1 MTWSE
6 VVENTIKQIN
16 NSVEDDSD
24 ELEKH
29 IAAAYSKVFRE
40 VADTLSLARIA
51 TALEKLAGLP
61 YDGVDEVEYSFAE
74 AEEND

>member
-16 NSVEDDSD
+16 NCVEDDSD

-29 IAAAYSKVFRE
+29 IAAAYSKAFRE

-61 YDGVDEVEYSFAE
+61 YSEVDEVEYGFE
-74 AEEND
+74 LEEDD

>member
-16 NSVEDDSD
+16 NCVEDDSD

-29 IAAAYSKVFRE
+29 ITATYSKAFRE

-61 YDGVDEVEYSFAE
+61 YDGVDEVEYGFE
-74 AEEND
+74 LEEND

>member
-16 NSVEDDSD
+16 TSVEDDAD

-29 IAAAYSKVFRE
+29 IAAAYSKAFRE

-61 YDGVDEVEYSFAE
+61 YDGVDAVEYSFE
-74 AEEND
+74 VEEDD

>member
-1 MTWSE
+1 MTWAE

-16 NSVEDDSD
+16 SCVEDDSD

-29 IAAAYSKVFRE
+29 IAAAYSKAFRE
-40 VADTLSLARIA
+40 VADTFSLARIA

-61 YDGVDEVEYSFAE
+61 YDGVDEVEYGFVE
-74 AEEND
+74 TKENN